1 MDPEQTK
8 QLEGWATQRDAILR
22 DIAVL
27 DGEKEIKTKQ
37 NKELGQSNQE
47 IEIKVHQ
54 AEGRIIAL
62 EQEEEK
68 RKNLVSVD
76 ILNLEKQKTILESSI
91 TALSGDVKDLILQK
105 NDLIALIQFL
115 SHTHKEVFDRTGILH
130 EVIGHVVKVS
140 QEHVSELETYFGSL
154 KKNIKE
160 IIDLNSSNVQETKI
174 ILEKLPLAILQ
185 FRRPVQV
192 IRPVLNKLRGEEQLK
207 AMGDAELPVE

>member
-1 MDPEQTK
+1 MLDLAIIHLECNFMDPEQTK

-68 RKNLVSVD
+68 RKNLVSFSF
-76 ILNLEKQKTILESSI
+76 EKRK
-91 TALSGDVKDLILQK
+91 
-105 NDLIALIQFL
+105 
-115 SHTHKEVFDRTGILH
+115 
-130 EVIGHVVKVS
+130 
-140 QEHVSELETYFGSL
+140 
-154 KKNIKE
+154 
-160 IIDLNSSNVQETKI
+160 ETK
-174 ILEKLPLAILQ
+174 
-185 FRRPVQV
+185 
-192 IRPVLNKLRGEEQLK
+192 
-207 AMGDAELPVE
+207 